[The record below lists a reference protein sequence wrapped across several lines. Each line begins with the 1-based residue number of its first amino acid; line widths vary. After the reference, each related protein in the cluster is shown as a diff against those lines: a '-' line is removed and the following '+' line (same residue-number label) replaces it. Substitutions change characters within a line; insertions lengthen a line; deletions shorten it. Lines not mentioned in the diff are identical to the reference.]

1 MNRHDIKAEAKSKGM
16 RKLRSIDSILDG
28 YYKLIWIF
36 YSLCTIPITLI
47 VILSYK

>member
-28 YYKLIWIF
+28 YYKANLDF
-36 YSLCTIPITLI
+36 LFPLYHTNNPN
-47 VILSYK
+47 SYFEL